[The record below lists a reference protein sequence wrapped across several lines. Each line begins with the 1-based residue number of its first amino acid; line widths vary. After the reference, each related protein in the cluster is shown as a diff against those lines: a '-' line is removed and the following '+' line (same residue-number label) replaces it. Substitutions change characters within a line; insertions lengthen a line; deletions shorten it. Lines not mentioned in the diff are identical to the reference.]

1 MGEKLRYLSRDDVIS
16 LDISMQEV
24 IEAVEEGFRR
34 KGMGQTQM
42 PPKIAI
48 HPRGEGTFLH
58 AMPAYVGGIDAAAV
72 KWVGGADDN
81 PDRGLPTISGL
92 IIYNDPETMFPRCIM
107 DCQWVTAMRT
117 GAANAV
123 AMKYLGPEEPEVVAV
138 VGCGVQGRS
147 NTLAMATLYSSIR
160 QLRCY
165 DVSYEAVHEYAEQT
179 LEKYDFEV
187 VVADGPED
195 AVSEAD
201 IVVTAGPS
209 PREPTPYLRDEWL
222 KPGAMAAPVDYMG
235 AWEGRLAQNVDKLI
249 TDDHAQMEYYRQKG
263 YFNNVP
269 KPYADLGQIVAG
281 TYPGR
286 ESSEERT
293 MSICMGIAVDDAVTA
308 KLVYQAA
315 VEQDCGTILPL

>member
-1 MGEKLRYLSRDDVIS
+1 MSETLRYLSRDDVVS
-16 LDISMQEV
+16 LDITMEAV
-24 IEAVEEGFRR
+24 IDAVEEGFRQ
-34 KGMGQTQM
+34 KGMRHTQM

-48 HPRGEGTFLH
+48 HPRGESTFLH
-58 AMPAYVGGIDAAAV
+58 AMPAYVGGTDAAAV

-81 PDRGLPTISGL
+81 PDRGLPNISGL
-92 IIYNDPETMFPRCIM
+92 IIYNDPDTMFPRCIM
-107 DCQWVTAMRT
+107 DCRWVTAMRT

-123 AMKYLGPEEPEVVAV
+123 AMKYLGPENPQVVAV

-147 NTLAMATLYSSIR
+147 NTLAMDTLYSTIR

-165 DVSYEAVHEYAEQT
+165 DINDEALEDYAEET
-179 LEKYDFEV
+179 REKYDFEV
-187 VVADGPED
+187 FVADGPEA
-195 AVSEAD
+195 AVADAD

-209 PREPTPYLRDEWL
+209 PKEPTPYLRDEWL
-222 KPGAMAAPVDYMG
+222 KPKAMAAPVDYMG
-235 AWEGRLAQNVDKLI
+235 AWEGKLAQNVDKLI

-263 YFNNVP
+263 YFKNVP

-281 TYPGR
+281 SYPGR
-286 ESSEERT
+286 ESAGERT

-308 KLVYQAA
+308 KLVYEAA